1 MTRLRLSRYLF
12 IAPALLV
19 VLATAFW
26 PLFRALTLAFQEW
39 QLAKADAP
47 VWLWQP
53 ADGWVHLR
61 ELFYNFERMFE
72 DPAVLN
78 SLQVTAWFTV
88 ATVVLTVAIGLGL
101 ALLLSSGGPGKAL
114 LRAVLILP
122 FVMSPALIGVS
133 WRFMFN
139 PEHGLF
145 SALLS
150 PLGGGMT
157 DALGS
162 AALAPWVVISADVW
176 HWVPYVTLMIMAA
189 LATVPQDSR
198 EAAAIDG
205 ASAWQ
210 VFRDITLP
218 HLLPTIAVATVLKC
232 IFSLKAF
239 DLIYTISG
247 GGPGNATQVLSHY
260 VYFQGF
266 KYFDLGYAAAL
277 SFLLIVPMALL
288 AWAYIRLSYR
298 DGAPA

>member
-1 MTRLRLSRYLF
+1 MTRSRLSRYLF

-88 ATVVLTVAIGLGL
+88 ATVVLTIAIGLGL

-162 AALAPWVVISADVW
+162 AALALWVVISADVW

-205 ASAWQ
+205 ATAWQ

>member
-1 MTRLRLSRYLF
+1 MTRSRLSRYLF

-88 ATVVLTVAIGLGL
+88 ATVVLTIAIGLGL

-162 AALAPWVVISADVW
+162 AALALWVVISADVW

-205 ASAWQ
+205 ATAWQ

-266 KYFDLGYAAAL
+266 KYFDLGYAVAL

>member
-1 MTRLRLSRYLF
+1 MTRSRLLRYLF

-88 ATVVLTVAIGLGL
+88 ATVVLTIAIGLGL

-162 AALAPWVVISADVW
+162 AALALWVVISADVW

-205 ASAWQ
+205 ATAWQ

>member
-1 MTRLRLSRYLF
+1 MSRSSRYLF

-26 PLFRALTLAFQEW
+26 PLLRALTLAFQEW
-39 QLAKADAP
+39 QLARSEAP

-53 ADGWVHLR
+53 ADGWSNAR
-61 ELFYNFERMFE
+61 ELLYNFERMLE
-72 DPAVLN
+72 DPLVWN
-78 SLQVTAWFTV
+78 SVQVTVLFTLATV
-88 ATVVLTVAIGLGL
+88 ALTITIGL
-101 ALLLSSGGPGKAL
+101 ALAMLLSSGGPGKAL
-114 LRAVLILP
+114 LRAILILP

-162 AALAPWVVISADVW
+162 AALAPWVVVSADVW
-176 HWVPYVTLMIMAA
+176 HWVPYVTLMMMAA
-189 LATVPQDSR
+189 LATVPQDAR
-198 EAAAIDG
+198 EAAAMDG
-205 ASAWQ
+205 ASSWQ
-210 VFRDITLP
+210 VFCDITLP
-218 HLLPTIAVATVLKC
+218 HLLPTLAVATVLKG

-239 DLIYTISG
+239 DLIYTITG

-288 AWAYIRLSYR
+288 AWTYIRLSYR
-298 DGAPA
+298 TVAT

>member
-1 MTRLRLSRYLF
+1 MSRAARYLF

-19 VLATAFW
+19 VVTTAFW

-39 QLAKADAP
+39 QLAKSEAP

-53 ADGWVHLR
+53 ADGWAHLR
-61 ELFYNFERMFE
+61 ELLYNFERMLE

-78 SLQVTAWFTV
+78 SIQVTVFFTV
-88 ATVVLTVAIGLGL
+88 ASVVLSIAIGLGL
-101 ALLLSSGGPGKAL
+101 ALLLSSGGPAKAL
-114 LRAVLILP
+114 LRAILILP

-176 HWVPYVTLMIMAA
+176 HWVPYVALMIMAA
-189 LATVPQDSR
+189 LATVPQESR

-205 ASAWQ
+205 ATAWQ

-218 HLLPTIAVATVLKC
+218 HLLPTIAVAAVLKC

-239 DLIYTISG
+239 DLIYTITG
-247 GGPGNATQVLSHY
+247 GGPGDATQVLSHY

-277 SFLLIVPMALL
+277 SFLLIVPMAVL

-298 DGAPA
+298 SAAPA

>member
-1 MTRLRLSRYLF
+1 MTRTQASRYLF
-12 IAPALLV
+12 IAPAMVV

-26 PLFRALTLAFQEW
+26 PLFRALALAFQEW
-39 QLAKADAP
+39 QLAKSDAP

-53 ADGWVHLR
+53 ADGWAHAR
-61 ELFYNFERMFE
+61 ELGYNFERMLD
-72 DPAVLN
+72 DPLVWN
-78 SLQVTAWFTV
+78 SVQVTLLFTV
-88 ATVVLTVAIGLGL
+88 ATVVLTIAIGLGL
-101 ALLLSSGGPGKAL
+101 ALLLASGGPGKAL
-114 LRAVLILP
+114 LRAILILP

-145 SALLS
+145 SALLGS
-150 PLGGGMT
+150 LGTGMT

-162 AALAPWVVISADVW
+162 ATLAPWVVVSADVW

-189 LATVPQDSR
+189 LATVPQEAR

-205 ASAWQ
+205 ATSWQ

-239 DLIYTISG
+239 DLIYTITG

-298 DGAPA
+298 SEAPA

>member
-1 MTRLRLSRYLF
+1 VISRAGRYLF

-39 QLAKADAP
+39 QLAKSEAP
-47 VWLWQP
+47 AWLWQP
-53 ADGWVHLR
+53 LDGWANVR
-61 ELFYNFERMFE
+61 ELVYNFERMFE

-78 SLQVTAWFTV
+78 SLQVTVLFTV
-88 ATVVLTVAIGLGL
+88 ATVVLTGSIGLGL
-101 ALLLSSGGPGKAL
+101 ALLLASGGPGKAF
-114 LRAVLILP
+114 LRAILILP

-150 PLGGGMT
+150 PLGGAMT

-162 AALAPWVVISADVW
+162 AVLAPWVVISADVW

-189 LATVPQDSR
+189 LSTVPQDAR
-198 EAAAIDG
+198 EAAQIDG
-205 ASAWQ
+205 ASSWQ

-218 HLLPTIAVATVLKC
+218 HLAPTIAVATVLKC

-239 DLIYTISG
+239 DLIYTITG

-260 VYFQGF
+260 VYLQGF

-298 DGAPA
+298 TPGAVA